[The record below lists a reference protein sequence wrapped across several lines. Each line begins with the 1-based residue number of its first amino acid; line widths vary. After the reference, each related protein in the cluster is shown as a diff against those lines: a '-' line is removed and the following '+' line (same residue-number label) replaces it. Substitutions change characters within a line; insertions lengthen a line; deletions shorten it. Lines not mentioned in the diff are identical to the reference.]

1 MASKFTKACDVFS
14 LGVTL
19 LELATDLDLPRSGQ
33 LWHDLRTRGP
43 DPALTKHL
51 TPELRRVM
59 QLMMSRDPG
68 RRPGVKQLLELPSVR
83 RAVRRRAR
91 QLMIQRGRDLC
102 LWLLMA
108 LVPVLSFFLALAS
121 SVLQP
126 LRQLLHQLQA
136 TPPSTPPPHMSSTL
150 GSLHPMDCFSDDET
164 DNTVSSSGSSL
175 AAPLDMDSSPLM
187 SQSRLTSTP
196 HISAQFF
203 SPDVS
208 RDLVTMDPRD
218 SYTCSPMR
226 RPATSPGPLRAR
238 ARFIAR
244 TPGAGA
250 VMGLSPG
257 RCIKLIF
264 NVFFITNLIAG
275 KRLFFGDGTSSNNV
289 KSPLPVPRRNSDSP
303 DLVQT
308 PANRGEDDNEA
319 NDVLHDDSDEDLVMM
334 KPKSLAATFDYFSD
348 DD

>member
-1 MASKFTKACDVFS
+1 MFISVGVEGDPCYLAPETMASKFTKACDVFS

-19 LELATDLDLPRSGQ
+19 LELATDLDLPKSGQ

-43 DPALTKHL
+43 DPSLTKHL
-51 TPELRRVM
+51 TPELRRVT

-91 QLMIQRGRDLC
+91 QLMIQRGRDIC
-102 LWLLMA
+102 LWFLMA
-108 LVPVLSFFLALAS
+108 LVPILSFLLSLAS
-121 SVLQP
+121 SILQP
-126 LRQLLHQLQA
+126 LKQLLHQLQA
-136 TPPSTPPPHMSSTL
+136 TPPSTPPPHMSSSL

-196 HISAQFF
+196 HMSAQFF

-208 RDLVTMDPRD
+208 RELVTMDPRD
-218 SYTCSPMR
+218 SYTCSPLR

-244 TPGAGA
+244 TPGA

-257 RCIKLIF
+257 
-264 NVFFITNLIAG
+264 
-275 KRLFFGDGTSSNNV
+275 
-289 KSPLPVPRRNSDSP
+289 
-303 DLVQT
+303 
-308 PANRGEDDNEA
+308 
-319 NDVLHDDSDEDLVMM
+319 
-334 KPKSLAATFDYFSD
+334 
-348 DD
+348 